1 MFDIEEEL
9 KKLPGKPGVYIM
21 YDKNDKI
28 IYVGKAVSLKNRVR
42 QYFRKNNKTARIE
55 KMVSLIDHF
64 EYIVV
69 DNEAEALILECN
81 LIKKNR
87 PKFNVLLKDDK
98 TYPYIKIDVKS
109 DYPGVYY
116 TRRVINDGSKY
127 FGPYANPGAAKE
139 MLDFIK
145 ERYKIHQ
152 CRTLKE
158 RTRPCLN
165 YHIGRCM
172 APCMGNVDKEEYR
185 KQIDEIIDLLEGKT
199 EKVLKDL
206 ERQMQEASKKFE
218 YEKAAY
224 LRDRKQAIER
234 ASAKQ
239 KVSNISENNIDVIGI
254 AKSEL
259 EVCVEI
265 FFVRGSKMI
274 GREQYFYNDLRDM
287 EDKEIISGFIKQYYF
302 DNPNIPNKIMIR
314 EEIEDKDAIQQWL
327 STELGKKV
335 EIKTPKKGEK
345 LRFVEMAENNARVTL
360 ENKEK
365 DKSEIL
371 LELKEVLKMDK
382 LPRKI
387 ETYDISNI
395 SGEYM
400 VAGMCVMQDGVIKKN
415 LSRRFKIKT
424 VYGQDDP
431 KCMEEV
437 ITRRLR
443 HSIENPNGGFGKLP
457 DVIFADG
464 GITQIRAT
472 KKAIENVLKEVQE
485 NIKQEINSATEN
497 LKNKE
502 NKEKVKELEKNDNS
516 TKEKKKIEGLK
527 ENNENLKE
535 KIEIND
541 LKEKLKNIE
550 KELDIKVFGMVK
562 NDKHQT
568 RALMDENRNELK
580 ISENLMKLITRFQ
593 DTVHE
598 TAINYHRKL
607 RDKEMTKSALDD
619 IKGIGKV
626 KKQTLLKQ
634 FGSVEKIKQA
644 TIEELM
650 QVKGITKELAQ
661 KLKNS

>member
-1 MFDIEEEL
+1 MFNIEEEL
-9 KKLPGKPGVYIM
+9 KKLPNKPGVYVM
-21 YDKNDKI
+21 KDKDDNI

-42 QYFRKNNKTARIE
+42 QYFRKNDRTARIE
-55 KMVSLIDHF
+55 KMISLIDHF

-98 TYPYIKIDVKS
+98 TYPYIKIDLKT
-109 DYPGVYY
+109 DYPGVFI

-127 FGPYANPGAAKE
+127 FGPYANPGAARE
-139 MLDFIK
+139 MVDFIK
-145 ERYKIHQ
+145 QRYKIRQ
-152 CRTLKE
+152 CRTLKP

-165 YHIGRCM
+165 YHINRCL
-172 APCMGNVDKEEYR
+172 APCMGYVTKEEYR

-199 EKVLKDL
+199 DKILKEL
-206 ERQMQEASKKFE
+206 ETQMHQASAKLDFE
-218 YEKAAY
+218 QAAY
-224 LRDRKQAIER
+224 LRDRIQAIER
-234 ASAKQ
+234 VSEKQ

-259 EVCVEI
+259 EICIEI

-274 GREQYFYNDLRDM
+274 GREHYFYNDLKDM
-287 EDKEIISGFIKQYYF
+287 EDSEILSGFIKQYYL

-314 EEIEDKDAIQQWL
+314 EELEEKEALEQWL
-327 STELGKKV
+327 STMLGKKV
-335 EIKTPKKGEK
+335 EIKSPKKGEK
-345 LRFVEMAENNARVTL
+345 LRFVEMAENNAKVTL

-371 LELKEVLKMDK
+371 MELKEVLKMDK

-400 VAGMCVMQDGVIKKN
+400 VAAMCVMQDGVIKKN

-424 VYGQDDP
+424 VFGQDDP
-431 KCMEEV
+431 RCMEEV

-472 KKAIENVLKEVQE
+472 KKAIEKVANEYE
-485 NIKQEINSATEN
+485 NN
-497 LKNKE
+497 NKE
-502 NKEKVKELEKNDNS
+502 E
-516 TKEKKKIEGLK
+516 ILK
-527 ENNENLKE
+527 
-535 KIEIND
+535 
-541 LKEKLKNIE
+541 
-550 KELDIKVFGMVK
+550 IKVFGMVK

-580 ISENLMKLITRFQ
+580 ISQNLMNLITKFQ
-593 DTVHE
+593 DTVHD
-598 TAINYHRKL
+598 TAITYHRKL
-607 RDKEMTKSALDD
+607 RDKQITKSKLDE
-619 IKGIGKV
+619 IRGIGKV
-626 KKQTLLKQ
+626 KKQALLKQ

-644 TIEELM
+644 SIEELTK
-650 QVKGITKELAQ
+650 VKGITKEIAEKIKIGLM
-661 KLKNS
+661 

>member
-9 KKLPGKPGVYIM
+9 KKLPNKPGVYVM
-21 YDKNDKI
+21 RDKDDTI

-87 PKFNVLLKDDK
+87 PRFNVLLKDDK

-109 DYPGVYY
+109 NYPGVFI

-139 MLDFIK
+139 MINFIK
-145 ERYKIHQ
+145 QKYKIRQ

-158 RTRPCLN
+158 RERPCLN
-165 YHIGRCM
+165 YHINRCL
-172 APCMGNVDKEEYR
+172 APCMKYVTPEEYR

-199 EKVLKDL
+199 DKIIKEL
-206 ERQMQEASKKFE
+206 ECQMQEASQNLDF
-218 YEKAAY
+218 EKAAS
-224 LRDRKQAIER
+224 LRDRIQSVER
-234 ASAKQ
+234 VSAKQ

-259 EVCVEI
+259 QICIEI

-274 GREQYFYNDLRDM
+274 GREHYFYTDLKDM
-287 EDKEIISGFIKQYYF
+287 ENKEILSGFIKQYYL

-314 EEIEDKDAIQQWL
+314 EEIDDKQAIEEWL
-327 STELGKKV
+327 STILGKKV
-335 EIKTPKKGEK
+335 EIKSPKKGEK
-345 LRFVEMAENNARVTL
+345 LRFVEMAENNAKVTL

-371 LELKEVLKMDK
+371 LELKEVLKLDK

-400 VAGMCVMQDGVIKKN
+400 VAGMCVMQDGAIKKN

-431 KCMEEV
+431 RCMEEV
-437 ITRRLR
+437 ITRRLK
-443 HSIENPNGGFGKLP
+443 HSIENPKGGFGTLP

-472 KKAIENVLKEVQE
+472 KKAIKKYNL
-485 NIKQEINSATEN
+485 NIP
-497 LKNKE
+497 
-502 NKEKVKELEKNDNS
+502 
-516 TKEKKKIEGLK
+516 
-527 ENNENLKE
+527 
-535 KIEIND
+535 
-541 LKEKLKNIE
+541 
-550 KELDIKVFGMVK
+550 VFGMVK

-568 RALMDENRNELK
+568 RALMDENRNELE
-580 ISENLMKLITRFQ
+580 ISEKLMLLITNFQ
-593 DTVHE
+593 DTVHD
-598 TAINYHRKL
+598 TAITYHRKL
-607 RDKEMTKSALDD
+607 RDKEITKSELDE
-619 IKGIGKV
+619 ISGIGKV
-626 KKQTLLKQ
+626 KKQALLKT
-634 FGSVEKIKQA
+634 FGSVEKMKQA
-644 TIEELM
+644 SIKELIE
-650 QVKGITKELAQ
+650 VKGINEEIAKQIKDIYKENPAT
-661 KLKNS
+661 